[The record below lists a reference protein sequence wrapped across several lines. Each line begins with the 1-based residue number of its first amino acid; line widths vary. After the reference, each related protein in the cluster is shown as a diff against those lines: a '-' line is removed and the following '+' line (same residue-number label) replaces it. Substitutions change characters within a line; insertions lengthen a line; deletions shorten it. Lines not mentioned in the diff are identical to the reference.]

1 MDPISAQLTQQAV
14 SNLGGLDSAVKS
26 NPQQSGINVNFDQ
39 SSFGKVLDS
48 QIQSNDASTQ
58 KLLSFVENFQQ
69 DAMGNSM
76 KAIPGGDVKLDVAKA
91 GEINGTNVTK
101 PQSVFDIFKEVNS
114 TQAGMDQVLESL
126 TSGQKMST
134 MEMTRLQVLAHMNS
148 VNMEVISKVGEMAN
162 RAIQTPFQMQV
173 G

>member
-26 NPQQSGINVNFDQ
+26 QPQQSGLVNFDQ
-39 SSFGKVLDS
+39 SAFGKVLDT

-69 DAMGNSM
+69 ESMGNSM
-76 KAIPGGDVKLDVAKA
+76 KAIPGGEIKLDVAKA
-91 GEINGTNVTK
+91 GEINGTSTK
-101 PQSVFDIFKEVNS
+101 PQSVFDIFKEINS
-114 TQAGMDQVLESL
+114 TQAGMDQVMESL
-126 TSGQKMST
+126 SSGTKMST